1 MSGSSVSSGSDTSS
15 VSLTG
20 MSKSPKQPKHSP
32 ISYPKPLLLDAVD
45 SRFPEDI
52 VIKINNIICDEYI
65 RKIYERLE
73 TNLIRNVIKIFLND
87 KQLSNFLYYL
97 GYQTYYCNY
106 TSMTNYGIYGET
118 LTNLEWGD
126 YITETSIEDYNGIHD
141 DITEPYMLNM
151 PSDTTDLLL
160 TDSDFYHFD
169 VNIYS
174 TKLTLNETL
183 WIFNH
188 YAIHDDTIFKDIA
201 EYDHDTANTTAIT
214 NIANFEIHP
223 VDTYKSVYDYDKE
236 KFATVWNLFNRGF
249 IKINIFKIIYIYC
262 YNASIENTIQQY
274 YTMLGGIGR
283 VPIRIDHSKL
293 FHKTCFN
300 IIKYFNI
307 KMKKAVEDS
316 ITLSYLYAIYADD
329 DIGVYFNEDHEE
341 QENRAFDILH
351 DNGLLTSKPDN
362 IIDILDLL
370 YVSYLR

>member
-1 MSGSSVSSGSDTSS
+1 
-15 VSLTG
+15 
-20 MSKSPKQPKHSP
+20 
-32 ISYPKPLLLDAVD
+32 
-45 SRFPEDI
+45 
-52 VIKINNIICDEYI
+52 
-65 RKIYERLE
+65 
-73 TNLIRNVIKIFLND
+73 
-87 KQLSNFLYYL
+87 
-97 GYQTYYCNY
+97 
-106 TSMTNYGIYGET
+106 
-118 LTNLEWGD
+118 
-126 YITETSIEDYNGIHD
+126 
-141 DITEPYMLNM
+141 MLNM
-151 PSDTTDLLL
+151 PSDTTDVLL

-188 YAIHDDTIFKDIA
+188 YATYDNKIFKDIA
-201 EYDHDTANTTAIT
+201 EYDHDSGVSGVS
-214 NIANFEIHP
+214 IANFEIHTKN
-223 VDTYKSVYDYDKE
+223 TYQSIYEYDKE
-236 KFATVWNLFNRGF
+236 EFATIWNLFNRGF

-274 YTMLGGIGR
+274 YAMLGGIGR